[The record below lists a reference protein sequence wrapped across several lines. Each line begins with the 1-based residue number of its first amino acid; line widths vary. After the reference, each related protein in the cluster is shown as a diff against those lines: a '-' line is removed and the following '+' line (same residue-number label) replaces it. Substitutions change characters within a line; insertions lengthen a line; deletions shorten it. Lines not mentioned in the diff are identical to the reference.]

1 MKKKIE
7 ELKKKGIKN
16 MTDEELKF
24 VIENDKTLLSLERID
39 YTGELLKRAIK
50 NNDFNN
56 FTLYRI
62 N

>member
-1 MKKKIE
+1 MTKKIE
-7 ELKKKGIKN
+7 ELKKKGIEN

-24 VIENDKTLLSLERID
+24 IIENDKTLISLERID

-50 NNDFNN
+50 NNDFSN
-56 FTLYRI
+56 FTLYKI

>member
-1 MKKKIE
+1 MKNKIE

-24 VIENDKTLLSLERID
+24 VIENDKSLIAYERID
-39 YTGELLKRAIK
+39 YKGELLKRAIK
-50 NNDFNN
+50 NNDFSN

>member
-24 VIENDKTLLSLERID
+24 VIENDNTLIAYERID
-39 YTGELLKRAIK
+39 YTGELLKRAIRK
-50 NNDFNN
+50 G
-56 FTLYRI
+56 LV
-62 N
+62 

>member
-39 YTGELLKRAIK
+39 YTGELLKRV
-50 NNDFNN
+50 
-56 FTLYRI
+56 LRH
-62 N
+62 

>member
-24 VIENDKTLLSLERID
+24 IIENDKTLIAYKRID
-39 YTGELLKRAIK
+39 YTGELLKRAIRK
-50 NNDFNN
+50 G
-56 FTLYRI
+56 LL
-62 N
+62 